1 MSVARQSAAKRSF
14 DLLISAFALLA
25 LAPVIL
31 LISVLVKLDSKGP
44 VLFADTRA
52 GVDGKAFPMLK
63 FRSMVV
69 GAESMGLGREVAA
82 DDERITRVG
91 RVLRE
96 WTLDEV
102 PQLFNVLRGDMSIV
116 GPRPATPEQTA
127 RLTSQQCR
135 RLDVRPGMAGWA
147 WIHGRN
153 GIPWSKRIELDLW
166 YVDRHTFGLDMLIIV
181 RSVMQVF
188 RRDSVYGTGG
198 ITLDVPELS
207 DEKRT

>member
-1 MSVARQSAAKRSF
+1 MSVASQSAAKRSF